1 MKKSKKVR
9 SSSNSKE
16 TEIRPESPVHKG
28 LKWFLFILISGA
40 AAGTLSALFLYLLDR
55 VTEMRMA
62 SPVLIC
68 FLPLAGFVLGWIYYR
83 FGGRANAGN
92 GVITSEFYTPSEPI
106 PFRLAPFV
114 LGGTLIT
121 HLFGGSAGREG
132 TAVQMSVA
140 VTDRFVNW
148 FGLKSLNRQIMIR
161 AGISAGFASVFGT
174 PFAGAIFALEVL
186 TVKKFSF
193 KAVIPVVVIAFWADF
208 VCHAWGVGH
217 TRYEPVELPAF
228 QYSFLGWI
236 PLAAII
242 MGLTAFLFL
251 KLHHGFARYFQQWIT
266 YPPLRP
272 LIGGGILAPAVFL
285 FGWYDYVGL
294 GVPVIVS
301 SFSEEWPAYTFLLKI
316 LLTTFT
322 LAAGFKGGEVTPLF
336 FIGALLGNALS
347 AFIPLPLAFLAG
359 LGFVSV
365 FSGATNAP
373 IACAV
378 MGMELF
384 GWQMGGYL
392 LVCSVL
398 AFVFSGTSGLYV
410 SGYSLE
416 NIHPLV
422 GKSNRFITNYF
433 EKVLKTVK

>member
-1 MKKSKKVR
+1 VKKKKTVH
-9 SSSNSKE
+9 SSSNGKE
-16 TEIRPESPVHKG
+16 TDVWSGFLAHKG
-28 LKWFLFILISGA
+28 SKWFLFILISGA

-68 FLPLAGFVLGWIYYR
+68 FLPLAGFVSGWIYYR

-92 GVITSEFYTPSEPI
+92 GVIISEFYAPSEPI
-106 PFRLAPFV
+106 PFRLAPLV
-114 LGGTLIT
+114 LAGTLVT

-148 FGLKSLNRQIMIR
+148 FGLKSLDRQIMIR

-174 PFAGAIFALEVL
+174 PFAGAIFAMEAL

-193 KAVIPVVVIAFWADF
+193 RALIPVVVIAFWADF
-208 VCHAWGVGH
+208 VCHAWGVEH
-217 TRYEPVELPAF
+217 TRYEPVGLPPF
-228 QYSFLGWI
+228 QFSFLGWI

-251 KLHHGFARYFQQWIT
+251 RLHHSFARYFQQWIT

-272 LIGGGILAPAVFL
+272 LTGGAILAPAVFL
-285 FGWYDYVGL
+285 FGWSDYVGL

-301 SFSEEWPAYTFLLKI
+301 SFSEEWPVYAFLLKI
-316 LLTTFT
+316 MLTTFT

-336 FIGALLGNALS
+336 FVGALLGNALS
-347 AFIPLPLAFLAG
+347 TFIPLPRAFLVG

-373 IACAV
+373 LACAV

-384 GWQMGGYL
+384 GWQMGVYL
-392 LVCSVL
+392 LLSAYISFL
-398 AFVFSGTSGLYV
+398 FSGVHSLY
-410 SGYSLE
+410 GHAENKNPLYSSYRRIKRIMKW
-416 NIHPLV
+416 N
-422 GKSNRFITNYF
+422 
-433 EKVLKTVK
+433 